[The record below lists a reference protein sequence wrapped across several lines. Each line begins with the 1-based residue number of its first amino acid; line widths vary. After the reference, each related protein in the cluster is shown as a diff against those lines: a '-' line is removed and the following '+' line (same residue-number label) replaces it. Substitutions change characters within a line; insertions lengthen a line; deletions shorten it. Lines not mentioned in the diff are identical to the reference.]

1 MFCSAVRTCV
11 TPLILG
17 ALLIAGCG
25 SGSMQTIAP
34 AQAPQIIT
42 QPANQSVPLGQ
53 TGAFTVVASGTAPLT
68 YQWSENGAA
77 LANSNSPT
85 YTTAIVG
92 PVDSGAKFSV
102 AVTNSAGSINS
113 SDAVLTVGPRS
124 PKAADLRFQQ
134 VSAASTLTPPTG
146 SGLHSDVN
154 AGIDQGF
161 QDSIGS
167 PITIGGNCVTPPTGN
182 PYTCD
187 WFFSSFPLP
196 TGLSGLSINYQST
209 NNYANLNSDLQ
220 ALALP
225 NTVITSLDLQ
235 PASGTYALSS
245 IQTAQTT
252 GFDQSAQTVLPAQF
266 PIAAAQAGAQSRVIT
281 AVSFDAT
288 GQVFFLSYG
297 WQADTTTVYD
307 VSVVSTTFDNI
318 AASATNLAAEGYI
331 ITAIG
336 GNFTDGF
343 LLVGTRVK
351 GDSLARPLIIIS
363 LQGPG
368 SILWQ
373 SLQQGYSII
382 GYLVSADGTNAFMIG
397 EK

>member
-1 MFCSAVRTCV
+1 MPTSTRDCPFAKHKNVAMFCSAVRTCV

-288 GQVFFLSYG
+288 GQVFSYPTAG
-297 WQADTTTVYD
+297 KRIPPR
-307 VSVVSTTFDNI
+307 STT
-318 AASATNLAAEGYI
+318 SAWSAPPLTTSPPPPPTSRPRATSSPLLAATSL
-331 ITAIG
+331 TASCWLAHG
-336 GNFTDGF
+336 SKA
-343 LLVGTRVK
+343 TR
-351 GDSLARPLIIIS
+351 SLGR
-363 LQGPG
+363 
-368 SILWQ
+368 
-373 SLQQGYSII
+373 
-382 GYLVSADGTNAFMIG
+382 
-397 EK
+397 